1 MGMMNFVDGHAPEYR
16 LWPGFDC
23 CRGPG
28 GGYREWINSGMIGP
42 ALDLLAAPHPDSLEP
57 GSDDVPVPLDSL
69 RATGGGMPRHYLH
82 TDYMIDDPV
91 GLDPDSNVLCRFLGD
106 DAPRKGMPLPD
117 VLNGVFVKG
126 MGSGLGMNAVFMF
139 HDFITLTDDPVR
151 SIDLMGFSRAMRL
164 SAISRARIG
173 GMKALGVT
181 RRRLFSMA
189 VGHARRGDLD
199 RFLLVA
205 ALAECGPGGL
215 EKEIDGYEGL
225 PDGFVLETL
234 HASRHAG
241 VS

>member
-1 MGMMNFVDGHAPEYR
+1 
-16 LWPGFDC
+16 
-23 CRGPG
+23 
-28 GGYREWINSGMIGP
+28 
-42 ALDLLAAPHPDSLEP
+42 
-57 GSDDVPVPLDSL
+57 
-69 RATGGGMPRHYLH
+69 
-82 TDYMIDDPV
+82 
-91 GLDPDSNVLCRFLGD
+91 
-106 DAPRKGMPLPD
+106 
-117 VLNGVFVKG
+117 

-139 HDFITLTDDPVR
+139 HDFITLTDDPIR

-189 VGHARRGDLD
+189 AGHARRGDLG

-215 EKEIDGYEGL
+215 EREIDGYEGL

-234 HASRHAG
+234 RAGHHAG
-241 VS
+241 MR